1 METLGKKTIGYTIA
15 AAIAILFSTVLTWIK
30 ETNPAV
36 NTAMKNL
43 LGHHWITHGVA
54 VLLVFLVLGYLF
66 SRIPSVRRT
75 RGGLVTTLLI
85 VSVLAGGLGLVVLFL
100 TV

>member
-1 METLGKKTIGYTIA
+1 METLGKKTTGYSIA
-15 AAIAILFSTVLTWIK
+15 AAIAILFNTVLTWVK

-36 NTAMKNL
+36 NVAMKNL

-54 VLLVFLVLGYLF
+54 VVLVFVVVGYLL
-66 SRIPSVRRT
+66 SRVPSVRRT
-75 RGGLVTTLLI
+75 RGNLVTTLLV